1 MASLA
6 VHNLSITVNKNEI
19 LKNISIRFREGKRT
33 AIIGPNGCGKST
45 LLRVVSGL
53 SRDYG
58 GEVLLDGADMKK
70 LPRRAIAEKLAIL
83 PQGVSAP
90 ADLTVKDLVT
100 YGRFPYRSLFKS
112 AAKEDAEIVAQAME
126 KMRVSH
132 LQSRLVATLSGGERQ
147 RAWIAMAL
155 AQQPQILL
163 LDEPTTYLDI
173 ARQRAWIAMALAQQ
187 PQILLLDEPT
197 TYLDIAHQL
206 EIMQIVAELNTRE
219 GMTVIMVLHDIN
231 HARLYADDVV
241 IIKNKGVFAAG
252 EPQKVITPD
261 TLGEVFGV
269 EAAVYKNCERQAEEV
284 IFPFVLRR

>member
-1 MASLA
+1 MASLS

-19 LKNISIRFREGKRT
+19 LKNISVSFREGKRT

-45 LLRVVSGL
+45 LLRAVSGL
-53 SRDYG
+53 NRNYS
-58 GEVLLDGADMKK
+58 GEVLLDGAEMKK

-90 ADLTVKDLVT
+90 ADLTVKDLVA

-173 ARQRAWIAMALAQQ
+173 A
-187 PQILLLDEPT
+187 
-197 TYLDIAHQL
+197 HQL
-206 EIMQIVAELNTRE
+206 EIMQIITELNAQE
-219 GMTVIMVLHDIN
+219 NMTVIMVIHDIN

-241 IIKNKGVFAAG
+241 IIKNKGVFAGGCPA
-252 EPQKVITPD
+252 EIITPPN
-261 TLGEVFGV
+261 LAEVFGV
-269 EAAVYKNCERQAEEV
+269 EAAVYKNGAQDEV
-284 IFPFVLRR
+284 IFPFALRNK

>member
-1 MASLA
+1 MASLS

-19 LKNISIRFREGKRT
+19 LKNISISFREGKRT

-45 LLRVVSGL
+45 LLRAVSGL
-53 SRDYG
+53 SRDYT
-58 GEVLLDGADMKK
+58 GEVLLDGAEMKK

-90 ADLTVKDLVT
+90 ADLTVKDLVA

-173 ARQRAWIAMALAQQ
+173 A
-187 PQILLLDEPT
+187 
-197 TYLDIAHQL
+197 HQL
-206 EIMQIVAELNTRE
+206 EIMQIITELNAQE
-219 GMTVIMVLHDIN
+219 NMTVIMVIHDIN

-241 IIKNKGVFAAG
+241 IIKNKGVFAGGCPA
-252 EPQKVITPD
+252 EIITPPN
-261 TLGEVFGV
+261 LAEVFGV
-269 EAAVYKNCERQAEEV
+269 EAAVYKNGAQDEV
-284 IFPFVLRR
+284 IFPFALRNK

>member
-1 MASLA
+1 MASLS

-19 LKNISIRFREGKRT
+19 LKNISISFREGKRT

-45 LLRVVSGL
+45 LLRAVSGL
-53 SRDYG
+53 SRDYT
-58 GEVLLDGADMKK
+58 GEVLLDGAEMKK

-90 ADLTVKDLVT
+90 ADLTVKDLVA

-173 ARQRAWIAMALAQQ
+173 A
-187 PQILLLDEPT
+187 
-197 TYLDIAHQL
+197 HQL
-206 EIMQIVAELNTRE
+206 EIMQIV
-219 GMTVIMVLHDIN
+219 N
-231 HARLYADDVV
+231 HGVARY
-241 IIKNKGVFAAG
+241 
-252 EPQKVITPD
+252 
-261 TLGEVFGV
+261 
-269 EAAVYKNCERQAEEV
+269 
-284 IFPFVLRR
+284 

>member
-1 MASLA
+1 MASLS

-19 LKNISIRFREGKRT
+19 LKNISISFREGKRT

-45 LLRVVSGL
+45 LLRAVSGL
-53 SRDYG
+53 SRDYKG
-58 GEVLLDGADMKK
+58 SVLLDGVEMKK
-70 LPRRAIAEKLAIL
+70 LARSVIAEKLAIL

-90 ADLTVKDLVT
+90 ADLTVKDLVA
-100 YGRFPYRSLFKS
+100 YGRFPYRSMFKAS
-112 AAKEDAEIVAQAME
+112 GREDARIIVEAME

-173 ARQRAWIAMALAQQ
+173 A
-187 PQILLLDEPT
+187 
-197 TYLDIAHQL
+197 HQL
-206 EIMQIVAELNTRE
+206 EIMQIVAELNARE

-241 IIKNKGVFAAG
+241 VIKNKGVFAAG
-252 EPQKVITPD
+252 EPQTVITPG

-269 EAAVYKNCERQAEEV
+269 EAAVYKNSERQAEEV
-284 IFPFVLRR
+284 IFPFALRR

>member
-1 MASLA
+1 MASLS

-19 LKNISIRFREGKRT
+19 LKNISVSFREGKRT

-45 LLRVVSGL
+45 LLRAVSGL

-90 ADLTVKDLVT
+90 ADLTVKDLVA

-112 AAKEDAEIVAQAME
+112 AAKEDAEIVAQAMA

-173 ARQRAWIAMALAQQ
+173 A
-187 PQILLLDEPT
+187 
-197 TYLDIAHQL
+197 HQL
-206 EIMQIVAELNTRE
+206 EIMQIVSELNARE

-252 EPQKVITPD
+252 EPQKVITPG
-261 TLGEVFGV
+261 TLGDVFGV
-269 EAAVYKNCERQAEEV
+269 EAAVYKNSERQAEDV
-284 IFPFVLRR
+284 IFPFALRR

>member
-1 MASLA
+1 MASLS

-45 LLRVVSGL
+45 LLRAVSGL

-173 ARQRAWIAMALAQQ
+173 A
-187 PQILLLDEPT
+187 
-197 TYLDIAHQL
+197 HQL
-206 EIMQIVAELNTRE
+206 EIMQIVAELNARE

-241 IIKNKGVFAAG
+241 VIKNYC
-252 EPQKVITPD
+252 
-261 TLGEVFGV
+261 FGNIILATIHNV
-269 EAAVYKNCERQAEEV
+269 
-284 IFPFVLRR
+284 

>member
-1 MASLA
+1 MASLS

-19 LKNISIRFREGKRT
+19 LKNISISFREGKRT

-45 LLRVVSGL
+45 LLRAVSGL
-53 SRDYG
+53 SRDYT
-58 GEVLLDGADMKK
+58 GEVLLDGAEMKK

-90 ADLTVKDLVT
+90 ADLTVKDLVV

-173 ARQRAWIAMALAQQ
+173 A
-187 PQILLLDEPT
+187 
-197 TYLDIAHQL
+197 HQL
-206 EIMQIVAELNTRE
+206 EIMQIVSELNARE

-241 IIKNKGVFAAG
+241 IIKNKGVFKSG
-252 EPQKVITPD
+252 EPQKVITPG

-269 EAAVYKNCERQAEEV
+269 EAAVYHNNERQAEEI
-284 IFPFVLRR
+284 IFPFALRR

>member
-112 AAKEDAEIVAQAME
+112 AAKEDAEIVTQAME

-132 LQSRLVATLSGGERQ
+132 LQSRLVATLSGGE
-147 RAWIAMAL
+147 
-155 AQQPQILL
+155 
-163 LDEPTTYLDI
+163 
-173 ARQRAWIAMALAQQ
+173 RQRAWIAMALAQQ